1 MTPRYELAGCPVCGS
16 ADAEEV
22 ASAVSLRREMEDLW
36 EFQMRRLRPGV
47 PVRHLMDRVV
57 FSQDPPLR
65 LAACPV
71 CGTIYRNPRER
82 GDAVV
87 ELYAEEEPDSATL
100 GTLFDLQRAA
110 YRVQMERLHSLVG
123 HTGSGLEVGSYIGAF
138 LAAAAG
144 RGWSFEGIDVNDA
157 ATRFAC
163 GRGLSARRGTL
174 EAQEGDR
181 RYDAVAIWNC
191 FDQLPD
197 PRSAVLAA
205 RRLLAPGGVLAVR
218 VPNGAFYARWR
229 PRLAGPA
236 ASLARALLAHNNLL
250 GFPYRH
256 GFTPQSA
263 AGLLRACG
271 FDPVLTLGDTL
282 VPTADRWTRRWAV
295 VEQQVLESVLRAAR
309 PPPRRMPWFE
319 VYARAI

>member
-1 MTPRYELAGCPVCGS
+1 MTPSYELTACPVCGS
-16 ADAEEV
+16 GEAVEIAT
-22 ASAVSLRREMEDLW
+22 AVSLQREVEDLW

-47 PVRHLMDRVV
+47 PVRHLVDRVV

-65 LAACPV
+65 LAACQM

-82 GDAVV
+82 ADALV

-110 YRVQMERLHSLVG
+110 YRAQMERLHSLVG

-138 LAAAAG
+138 LAAAAE
-144 RGWSFEGIDVNDA
+144 RGWSFEGIDVNDS
-157 ATRFAC
+157 ATGFAC
-163 GRGLSARRGTL
+163 KRGLSARRGTL
-174 EAQEGDR
+174 EAQQGDR

-191 FDQLPD
+191 LDQLPD

-205 RRLLAPGGVLAVR
+205 RRLLEPGGVLAIR
-218 VPNGAFYARWR
+218 VPNGGFYARWR
-229 PRLAGPA
+229 RRLAGPA
-236 ASLARALLAHNNLL
+236 GSLARALLSHNNLL

-256 GFTPQSA
+256 GLNPSSA
-263 AGLLRACG
+263 ARLLRASG
-271 FDPVLTLGDTL
+271 FEPVMTLGDTL

-295 VEQQVLESVLRAAR
+295 VEEQVLKSALRAAR
-309 PPPRRMPWFE
+309 LPPARMPWFE
-319 VYARAI
+319 MYARAI